1 MKYVRPMHPILSNV
15 QATNR
20 TSNDGNAGRPVKT
33 VFIEFKILAVAAA
46 EAGPYTEYIRYD
58 EK

>member
-20 TSNDGNAGRPVKT
+20 TSNVGNAGLWGDQLKQYLLNLKYQQLQP
-33 VFIEFKILAVAAA
+33 LS
-46 EAGPYTEYIRYD
+46 
-58 EK
+58 

>member
-20 TSNDGNAGRPVKT
+20 TSNVGNAGRPVKT

-46 EAGPYTEYIRYD
+46 EAGPYTENIRYD